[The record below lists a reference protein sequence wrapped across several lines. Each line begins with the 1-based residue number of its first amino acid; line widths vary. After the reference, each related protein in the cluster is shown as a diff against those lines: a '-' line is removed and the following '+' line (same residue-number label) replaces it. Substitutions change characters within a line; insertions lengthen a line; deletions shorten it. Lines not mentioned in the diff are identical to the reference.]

1 MPISAQDICAMLGEC
16 LDVTHSV
23 VPVAGSPEDFIL
35 QLQVKNTAHSRTSGP
50 FIEFHDL
57 ELKVAEASDGETTYA
72 KLRSGK
78 SEEIFPVTPKV
89 LVEGATGTAA
99 VPMRAV
105 GAPLEGKVPLAKVT
119 IAAGFS
125 PARLDMCKIRSKTF
139 DMDHDMKEMAYEVMA
154 G

>member
-1 MPISAQDICAMLGEC
+1 MPISAQDICGMLGEC
-16 LDVTHSV
+16 LDVTYSV
-23 VPVAGSPEDFIL
+23 VAAANSPEDFTL
-35 QLQVKNTAHSRTSGP
+35 HLQVKNTAHSRTSGP

-57 ELKVAEASDGETTYA
+57 EVKVAEASDGGTTYA

-78 SEEIFPVTPKV
+78 SEEIFPVTPKI

-119 IAAGFS
+119 VAAGFS

-139 DMDHDMKEMAYEVMA
+139 EMDHDIKEMAYEVMA

>member
-1 MPISAQDICAMLGEC
+1 MPISAQDICGMLGEC
-16 LDVTHSV
+16 LDVTYSV
-23 VPVAGSPEDFIL
+23 VPTSSSAEDFTL
-35 QLQVKNTAHSRTSGP
+35 HLMVKNTAHSHTSGP

-57 ELKVAEASDGETTYA
+57 EVKVAEAADGQSTYA

-78 SEEIFPVTPKV
+78 SEETFQVTPKI
-89 LVEGATGTAA
+89 LVEGDTGTVD

-105 GAPLEGKVPLAKVT
+105 GGFLDGKVPVAKVT
-119 IAAGFS
+119 VAASFS

-139 DMDHDMKEMAYEVMA
+139 EMDHDLKEMAYEVMA